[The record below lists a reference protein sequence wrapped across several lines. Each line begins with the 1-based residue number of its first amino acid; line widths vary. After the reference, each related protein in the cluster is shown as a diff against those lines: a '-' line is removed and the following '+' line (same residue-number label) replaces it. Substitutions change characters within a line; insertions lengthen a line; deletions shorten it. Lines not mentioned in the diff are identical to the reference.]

1 MEIQGTPQDQIS
13 LPGAASNAP
22 HTAQLPIQAVDTDQL
37 PREGGLSYDEVT
49 SIIGSL
55 YLDSHH
61 AMKVREEQFQAI
73 LNEHEAVGMRLQ
85 AELQGKQE
93 EVNRLV
99 SEVTALRRELEIRK
113 DEGRQSR
120 LTTPSSPDRPRH
132 VSGE

>member
-1 MEIQGTPQDQIS
+1 MMEIQGTPQDQIS

-22 HTAQLPIQAVDTDQL
+22 QTAQLPIQAVDADQL

-73 LNEHEAVGMRLQ
+73 LNEHEAVSMRLR

-120 LTTPSSPDRPRH
+120 PTAPSSPDRPH
-132 VSGE
+132 PVSG